1 MSSTIRLYFSDKI
14 QSNLSSHLT
23 KEQTHYLRD
32 VMRLKTGDKLSI
44 FNTQGEW
51 NAIIES
57 YDKNE
62 TKIKIMEKVRDKN
75 NEKNIWLAFS
85 PIKQNPLNFVIQ
97 KGTELGVQKF
107 IPILS
112 ERTVV
117 REINIERVKKIIIES
132 SEQSNRISVPEINKP
147 VSLKNFLS
155 QFPKKASLI
164 FCDIN
169 STENSLKN
177 ILKNNNNEEPVC
189 VLIGPEGDFSENE
202 RKMIIDLNQTHSIS
216 LAKNILK
223 AETAALSA
231 ITIVNYHL
239 NLS

>member
-1 MSSTIRLYFSDKI
+1 MSLIRLYFPNKI
-14 QSNLSSHLT
+14 QSDLSSHLP
-23 KEQTHYLRD
+23 KEQTHYIKD
-32 VMRLKTGDKLSI
+32 VMRLKIGDKLSI
-44 FNTQGEW
+44 FNTFGEW
-51 NAIIES
+51 SAVIES
-57 YDKNE
+57 YEKSGAR
-62 TKIKIMEKVRDKN
+62 IKVTGKVRDKD

-112 ERTVV
+112 ERTIV
-117 REINIERVKKIIIES
+117 REINIERIKKIIVEA

-147 VSLKNFLS
+147 ELLKNFLL
-155 QFPKKASLI
+155 QFPKNGSLI

-169 STENSLKN
+169 SNKNNLNN
-177 ILKNNNNEEPVC
+177 ILNKKNNVPIC
-189 VLIGPEGDFSENE
+189 ILIGPEGDFSENE
-202 RKMIIDLNQTHSIS
+202 RKVIIDQAQTYPIS

-239 NLS
+239 NLT

>member
-1 MSSTIRLYFSDKI
+1 MSSIIRLYFPDKI
-14 QSNLSSHLT
+14 QSDLSSHLT
-23 KEQTHYLRD
+23 NDQTHYVKD
-32 VMRLKTGDKLSI
+32 VMRLKIGDKLSI
-44 FNTQGEW
+44 FNTLGEW
-51 NAIIES
+51 KAAIES
-57 YDKNE
+57 YEKNGA
-62 TKIKIMEKVRDKN
+62 KIKIMEKVRNKD

-85 PIKQNPLNFVIQ
+85 PIKQNSLNFVIQ

-112 ERTVV
+112 DRTIV
-117 REINIERVKKIIIES
+117 REVNIERIKKIIIEA

-147 VSLKNFLS
+147 VSLKSFLLK
-155 QFPKKASLI
+155 FPKNGCLI

-169 STENSLKN
+169 SNQNNLKN
-177 ILKNNNNEEPVC
+177 IFEKKVDGPIC

-202 RKMIIDLNQTHSIS
+202 RKMIIDLNQTYSIS

>member
-1 MSSTIRLYFSDKI
+1 MSSTIRIYFSGDI
-14 QSNLSSHLT
+14 QSDLSSRLT
-23 KEQTHYLRD
+23 KEQTHYVKD
-32 VMRLKTGDKLSI
+32 VMRLKIGGKFSI

-51 NAIIES
+51 NVVIES
-57 YDKNE
+57 YEKNI
-62 TKIKIMEKVRDKN
+62 TKIKIMEKVRDKD

-85 PIKQNPLNFVIQ
+85 LIKQNPLNFIIQ
-97 KGTELGVQKF
+97 KGTELGVQRF

-117 REINIERVKKIIIES
+117 REINIERIKKITVEA
-132 SEQSNRISVPEINKP
+132 SEQSNRISVPKINKP
-147 VSLKNFLS
+147 ELLKKFLS
-155 QFPKKASLI
+155 QFPKNGSLI

-169 STENSLKN
+169 SKKNSLKN
-177 ILKNNNNEEPVC
+177 ILEKNIDDPIC
-189 VLIGPEGDFSENE
+189 ILIGPEGDFSENE
-202 RKMIIDLNQTHSIS
+202 RKMIIDLNQTYSIS

-239 NLS
+239 NLR

>member
-1 MSSTIRLYFSDKI
+1 MSSTIRLYFPDKI
-14 QSNLSSHLT
+14 QSDLSSHLT
-23 KEQTHYLRD
+23 KEQTHYLKA
-32 VMRLKTGDKLSI
+32 VMRLKKGDKLSI
-44 FNTQGEW
+44 FNTSGEW
-51 NAIIES
+51 DAVIET
-57 YDKNE
+57 YEKKGV
-62 TKIKIMEKVRDKN
+62 KIKIIGKARDKGD
-75 NEKNIWLAFS
+75 EKNIWLAFS
-85 PIKQNPLNFVIQ
+85 PIKQNPLNFLIQ

-117 REINIERVKKIIIES
+117 REINIERIKKIIIEA

-147 VSLKNFLS
+147 ELLKNFLS
-155 QFPKKASLI
+155 QFPKKGSLI

-169 STENSLKN
+169 SNQNSLKN
-177 ILKNNNNEEPVC
+177 ILTRSVDGPIC
-189 VLIGPEGDFSENE
+189 ILIGPEGDFSESE
-202 RKMIIDLNQTHSIS
+202 RKNIIDLNQTHSIT
-216 LAKNILK
+216 LAENILK

>member
-1 MSSTIRLYFSDKI
+1 MSSTIRLYFPDKI
-14 QSNLSSHLT
+14 QSDLSSHLT
-23 KEQTHYLRD
+23 KEQTHYLKD
-32 VMRLKTGDKLSI
+32 VMRLKKGDKLSI
-44 FNTQGEW
+44 FNTLGEW
-51 NAIIES
+51 NAVIEA
-57 YDKNE
+57 YEKKGV
-62 TKIKIMEKVRDKN
+62 KIKITDKVRDKD

-97 KGTELGVQKF
+97 KGTELGVQRF

-112 ERTVV
+112 ERTTV
-117 REINIERVKKIIIES
+117 REINIERVKKIIIEA

-147 VSLKNFLS
+147 ELLKIFLS
-155 QFPKKASLI
+155 EFPKNGSLI

-169 STENSLKN
+169 SNENSLKN
-177 ILKNNNNEEPVC
+177 IPARSVDSPIC
-189 VLIGPEGDFSENE
+189 ILIGPEGDFSENE
-202 RKMIIDLNQTHSIS
+202 RKNIIDLNQTYSIT

-223 AETAALSA
+223 SETAALSA

>member
-1 MSSTIRLYFSDKI
+1 MSSTIRLYFPDKI
-14 QSNLSSHLT
+14 QSDLSSHLS
-23 KEQTHYLRD
+23 KEQTHYLKD
-32 VMRLKTGDKLSI
+32 VMRLKIGEKLSI

-51 NAIIES
+51 NAVIEN
-57 YDKNE
+57 YEKKGV
-62 TKIKIMEKVRDKN
+62 KIKIIEKTRNKD

-97 KGTELGVQKF
+97 KGTELGVQRF

-117 REINIERVKKIIIES
+117 REINTERIKKIIVEA

-147 VSLKNFLS
+147 ESLKNFLS
-155 QFPKKASLI
+155 TFSKSGCLI

-169 STENSLKN
+169 SNKKNLKN
-177 ILKNNNNEEPVC
+177 ILEKNFDGPVC
-189 VLIGPEGDFSENE
+189 ILIGPEGDFSENE
-202 RKMIIDLNQTHSIS
+202 RKMIIDLNQTYSIS

>member
-14 QSNLSSHLT
+14 QSNLSSYLT

-57 YDKNE
+57 YEKNE

-117 REINIERVKKIIIES
+117 REINIERVKKIIVEA
-132 SEQSNRISVPEINKP
+132 SEQSNRISIPEINKP
-147 VSLKNFLS
+147 ELLKNFLS
-155 QFPKKASLI
+155 KFPKNGSLI

-177 ILKNNNNEEPVC
+177 ILKKNIEGPIC
-189 VLIGPEGDFSENE
+189 ILIGPEGDFSENE
-202 RKMIIDLNQTHSIS
+202 RKNIIDLNQTHSIT